1 MKIIILAGGSGTR
14 LWPYSRSCF
23 PKQFL
28 HFGDQRSLLQ
38 KTIER
43 FVGRYLLTDLLIV
56 TNQAY
61 YHLVKTQ
68 AREIAPE
75 LENQILI
82 EPERRNT
89 APAIALGISYLQK
102 IGAVSVDEAVLV
114 CSSDHLIAPPE
125 RFLDAVAKGE
135 MFAKQGNNVIFG
147 IRPHK
152 PETGYGYIKAE
163 RSFEPQVYEVDEFV
177 EKPSF
182 ELAQQYLLD
191 GRYLWNSGIFL
202 FKIVTFMQEM
212 QQHCPSISEKLQ
224 SSFEQCLAKFAEMPD
239 ISIDYALME
248 KSKNSVVISLD
259 VTWSDVGSWDS
270 VYELLEKDEN
280 QNAKIGNVLD
290 IDTRNCLIMGG
301 KHLISTIGLKDLLVI
316 ETDDALFIGKK
327 GESQRVKNL
336 VDELKKRNAK
346 EPFENLTSH
355 RPWGKFTILE
365 EGARY
370 KIKRIVVDPGHR
382 LSLQMHYHRSEH
394 WVVVKGTAK
403 VTIGD
408 KETLVHE
415 NESIYVPKSETHRL
429 ENPGKVALELIEVQV
444 GEYVGEDDI
453 VRFDDIYGR
462 HQETLKVPT

>member
-14 LWPYSRSCF
+14 LWPYSRSSF

-43 FVGRYLLTDLLIV
+43 FVGQYPISDILIL

-68 AREIAPE
+68 AKEISPD
-75 LENQILI
+75 LEKQILV

-89 APAIALGISYLQK
+89 APAIALAVSYLKDEEK
-102 IGAVSVDEAVLV
+102 IASDECFLV
-114 CSSDHLIAPPE
+114 CSSDHLISPPE
-125 RFLDAVAKGE
+125 RFLEAVKLGEGIAKKG
-135 MFAKQGNNVIFG
+135 KHVIFG
-147 IRPHK
+147 IRPNK
-152 PETGYGYIKAE
+152 PETGYGYIKSHRTLADNV
-163 RSFEPQVYEVDEFV
+163 FEVEAFV
-177 EKPSF
+177 EKPNL
-182 ELAQQYLLD
+182 ELAQRYLLE
-191 GRYLWNSGIFL
+191 GNYLWNSGIFL
-202 FKIVTFMQEM
+202 FQIGTFLNEM
-212 QQHCPSISEKLQ
+212 QLHCPMIFEKLQ
-224 SSFEQCLAKFAEMPD
+224 GSFQQFFAAFAEMPD

-248 KSKNSVVISLD
+248 KSKKAAVIPLD

-270 VYELLEKDEN
+270 VYDVLEKDEN
-280 QNAKIGNVLD
+280 QNVKIGNVLD
-290 IDTRNCLIMGG
+290 IDTQNCLIMGD
-301 KHLISTIGLKDLLVI
+301 KRLISTIGVKDLLVI
-316 ETDDALFIGKK
+316 ETDDAIFIGKK

-336 VDELKKRNAK
+336 VEELKKRNAK

-365 EGARY
+365 EGLRY
-370 KIKRIVVDPGHR
+370 KIKRIVVDPCQR

-408 KETLVHE
+408 EEMLVHE
-415 NESIYVPKSETHRL
+415 NESVFVPKSQKHRL
-429 ENPGKVALELIEVQV
+429 ENPGKVPLELIEVQV

-453 VRFDDIYGR
+453 VRFEDIYGR
-462 HQETLKVPT
+462 KNEKAQVV